1 MAGEKLYDNN
11 TSFQLLRTNPKLSGN
26 FRISVDSENK
36 VWFNSL
42 DVNTT
47 LSDKRY
53 KKFEITGKQTYAGDV
68 YNLDRKS
75 VV

>member
-11 TSFQLLRTNPKLSGN
+11 TSFQLLRSNPKLSGN

-36 VWFNSL
+36 VWLNSL

-53 KKFEITGKQTYAGDV
+53 KKFEVTGKNSYATDV
-68 YNLDRKS
+68 FNFFQRGTR
-75 VV
+75 